1 VHRVVHSAVIARAC
15 PRARKRSLKIC
26 TDMESFDVS
35 KEEVEIAINTAVRCG
50 VIELDGFSVKIKRQ

>member
-1 VHRVVHSAVIARAC
+1 
-15 PRARKRSLKIC
+15 
-26 TDMESFDVS
+26 MESFDVS